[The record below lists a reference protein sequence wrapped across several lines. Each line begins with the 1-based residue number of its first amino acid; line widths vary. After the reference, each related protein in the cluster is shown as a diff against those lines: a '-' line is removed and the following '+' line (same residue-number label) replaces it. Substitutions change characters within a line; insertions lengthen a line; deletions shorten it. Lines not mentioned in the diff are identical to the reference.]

1 MPIICIS
8 KGVKVQQSNNA
19 FRIISLNCHLAIV
32 PAGWSMNMCYVDIY
46 VFSFLRV
53 YIWSFLLWRK
63 ALLNEWYSPTKNFE
77 YLQIVF
83 LR

>member
-19 FRIISLNCHLAIV
+19 FRISLNCLLAIWR
-32 PAGWSMNMCYVDIY
+32 PGWSMNMCYVDIY
-46 VFSFLRV
+46 VFLRV
-53 YIWSFLLWRK
+53 YDPLRK

-83 LR
+83 FR